1 MNLKATPILKC
12 LILIFTLASCL
23 LASGFLK
30 SNWDSY
36 QARKKLNN
44 IKILVSKGQNA
55 RKEISALGKSL
66 PKLEKDPWSLNKF
79 GDILSGQGKI
89 QDAIRV
95 YEMAQKAAC
104 SPSTLATLAAL
115 YLETGQFD
123 KSISSARQALDIL
136 PWKLTPRFTLASAQ
150 LKKGNKKEAFTY
162 CLDTILTPEKRR
174 TRNGMKLKQQ
184 ARELLPLCIPEESRL
199 TNSLESIISGI
210 ENPETQQKLKLSL
223 LISGGNRTE
232 LEKALLTLQGEKLD
246 ALIFLLVNMPE
257 SDLRKL
263 DSSYLL
269 ENIDL
274 AYEVLNIWPFM
285 PDIPEDIFMNYLLP
299 YAQLE
304 EKRDN
309 WRKEFL
315 ILCTPMV
322 NECKSAGEVVL
333 SLQSWLPL
341 QLLFTFDHE
350 GRSRSNW
357 SVGEIIEN
365 RTANCIG
372 LSILLA
378 DACRAVGIP
387 ARIATIPKWKD
398 VPGGHTWVE
407 IWDQGEWRHI
417 SAFDPSP
424 VNRTWMEER
433 TADTDTTKF
442 NHRIYGASFKRTA
455 IQVKRY
461 GPNVWWQDSTSNYVK
476 ESGGIKP

>member
-12 LILIFTLASCL
+12 LILIFTLAT
-23 LASGFLK
+23 
-30 SNWDSY
+30 
-36 QARKKLNN
+36 
-44 IKILVSKGQNA
+44 
-55 RKEISALGKSL
+55 
-66 PKLEKDPWSLNKF
+66 
-79 GDILSGQGKI
+79 LS
-89 QDAIRV
+89 
-95 YEMAQKAAC
+95 
-104 SPSTLATLAAL
+104 AL

-184 ARELLPLCIPEESRL
+184 ARELLPLC
-199 TNSLESIISGI
+199 
-210 ENPETQQKLKLSL
+210 
-223 LISGGNRTE
+223 
-232 LEKALLTLQGEKLD
+232 
-246 ALIFLLVNMPE
+246 
-257 SDLRKL
+257 
-263 DSSYLL
+263 
-269 ENIDL
+269 
-274 AYEVLNIWPFM
+274 
-285 PDIPEDIFMNYLLP
+285 IPEDIFMNYLLP

-372 LSILLA
+372 LSILQW
-378 DACRAVGIP
+378 RMPAVP
-387 ARIATIPKWKD
+387 LEFL
-398 VPGGHTWVE
+398 PG
-407 IWDQGEWRHI
+407 
-417 SAFDPSP
+417 
-424 VNRTWMEER
+424 
-433 TADTDTTKF
+433 
-442 NHRIYGASFKRTA
+442 
-455 IQVKRY
+455 
-461 GPNVWWQDSTSNYVK
+461 
-476 ESGGIKP
+476 